1 MSFYQKEAN
10 EGTRGT
16 FAAMNLVTG
25 ATGMLGTHVM
35 LELLI
40 RGQKTKAL
48 IRKGAN
54 TSIVKK
60 VFEFYYPEKNYF
72 DQIVWAEGDILDII
86 SLQDAMKDCEVV
98 YHTAAIV
105 SYHKADRKAMYTT
118 NIEGTA
124 NVVNVALETGIKKLC
139 HVSSIAALGK
149 ALQGVSL
156 TEETEWKNSN
166 ENPHY
171 GITKHL
177 AEMEVWRGIQE
188 GLPSVIVNPGLIIGP
203 GDFSRSSGG
212 IFTKLNE
219 GLNYY
224 PLGGTGVV
232 SAKDCAIMM
241 ADLVQKDISGERYL
255 LVSENTDMKAVF
267 EKVAESLGKPKPQKP
282 ATTFIM
288 QVVRI
293 AEWLKEKF
301 TGRKAI
307 VTRESVK
314 RTTQQVFYNNEK
326 VRSAINRDF
335 EPVGIAIEQ
344 TGRFFRTM
352 K

>member
-1 MSFYQKEAN
+1 
-10 EGTRGT
+10 
-16 FAAMNLVTG
+16 MNLVTG
-25 ATGMLGTHVM
+25 ATGMLGIHVM
-35 LELLI
+35 LELLV
-40 RGQKTKAL
+40 RGEKVKAL
-48 IRKGAN
+48 VRDGAN

-60 VFEFYYPEKNYF
+60 VFQFYYPDKNYF
-72 DQIVWAEGDILDII
+72 DQIEWAEGDILDTV
-86 SLQDAMKDCEVV
+86 SLQDAMKGCEVV
-98 YHTAAIV
+98 YHTAAVV
-105 SYHKADRKAMYTT
+105 SYHAADRKMMYTT

-124 NVVNVALETGIKKLC
+124 NVVNVAAEAGIKKLC

-149 ALQGVSL
+149 ALQGVAL
-156 TEETEWKNSN
+156 TEETEWKDSDANS
-166 ENPHY
+166 HY

-188 GLPSVIVNPGLIIGP
+188 GLPAVIVNPGLIIGP

-241 ADLVQKDISGERYL
+241 VELVKKDISAERYL
-255 LVSENTDMKAVF
+255 LVSENADMKTVF
-267 EKVAESLGKPKPQKP
+267 ESVAESLGKPKPQKP
-282 ATTFIM
+282 ATNFIL

-314 RTTQQVFYNNEK
+314 RTTQQVFYSNEK
-326 VRSAINRDF
+326 VSTALGRNF
-335 EPVGIAIEQ
+335 EPIHVAIEQ
-344 TGRFFRTM
+344 TGKFFQLV

>member
-1 MSFYQKEAN
+1 
-10 EGTRGT
+10 
-16 FAAMNLVTG
+16 
-25 ATGMLGTHVM
+25 M

-105 SYHKADRKAMYTT
+105 SYHKEDRKAMYTT

-255 LVSENTDMKAVF
+255 LISENTDMKTVF
-267 EKVAESLGKPKPQKP
+267 ETVAESLGKQKPQKP
-282 ATTFIM
+282 ATNFILHI
-288 QVVRI
+288 VRI
-293 AEWLKEKF
+293 AEWFKEKF

-314 RTTQQVFYNNEK
+314 RTTQQVFYSNAKITTELA
-326 VRSAINRDF
+326 REF
-335 EPVGIAIEQ
+335 EPVRIAIQQ
-344 TGRFFRTM
+344 TGEFFKSQKNRL